1 MITAA
6 ELFVMANISC
16 DDEILTERLS
26 NLCDALEWGFLS
38 VHNVG
43 DCITGLD
50 LTDLGRSYLLPL
62 LPTATA

>member
-26 NLCDALEWGFLS
+26 ILCDALEWGFQS
-38 VHNVG
+38 VH
-43 DCITGLD
+43 
-50 LTDLGRSYLLPL
+50 DLGDASPDWITIWTVPL
-62 LPTATA
+62 YCRYCRLQTA